1 MKTKKLWLVELLTG
15 SERRVGKVCT
25 TTRKKSIA
33 KVKELVDGERWSL
46 WSSIDSTGG
55 ADFKPTPPEA
65 RNPDDP
71 TVNPGFADFSGWMAF
86 YGWRDV
92 KDEVPPPLEDV
103 IVAYGDPRTGFLID
117 IGWIST
123 TGAWHRHTGD
133 KARLDVQYWHELPLL
148 PPMAKDNNP

>member
-1 MKTKKLWLVELLTG
+1 MKTKKLWRVELLAG
-15 SERRVGKVCT
+15 SERRVWTVRAA
-25 TTRKKSIA
+25 TRKESIA
-33 KVKELVDGERWSL
+33 KAMGLADSKRRPSL
-46 WSSIDSTGG
+46 PSIDLVGG

-92 KDEVPPPLEDV
+92 KDEVPTPLEDV
-103 IVAYGDPRTGFLID
+103 IVAHGDPRTGFLID
-117 IGWIST
+117 IAWISPA
-123 TGAWHRHTGD
+123 GVWHRHTGY
-133 KARLDVQYWHELPLL
+133 KPGLDVQYWHEMPLL